1 MAAPATPEI
10 ASDVSFSNAETG
22 RMPTPNKL
30 NLLLERSIVQPGAIG
45 NKPPTSG
52 VATGDYLLVQKA
64 DGKLYKV
71 PGTAIGGGTQG
82 PKGDPG
88 PAGPAG
94 PTGPAGPASTVP
106 GPPGSTGPA
115 GTAGTPAWTLVTTA
129 SFVVPPYNATV
140 VVSVADTTW
149 IAIGEW
155 VYADDAE
162 GTGVAG
168 ILKVQSKTASSVTL
182 WNPNPPAPNPPGP
195 QGPQGDPGPTGP
207 QGAQGATGL
216 TGATGPQGPIGN
228 TGATGPQGPIGNTG
242 ATGPQGPI
250 GLTGAT
256 GPASTV
262 PGPTGPA
269 GPIGLTGPTGPQGVQ
284 GPIGNTGATGPQG
297 PIGNTGPQGN
307 PGATGATG
315 AAGTPGTPA
324 WTTTGAG
331 FTVPAVGSTVV
342 VTVPDTTWA
351 TPGEPVYVA
360 DAGGAGIAGLMTVTA
375 KTSTTLTLQN

>member
-30 NLLLERSIVQPGAIG
+30 NLLLERSIVQPGTIG

-250 GLTGAT
+250 G
-256 GPASTV
+256 
-262 PGPTGPA
+262 
-269 GPIGLTGPTGPQGVQ
+269 
-284 GPIGNTGATGPQG
+284 
-297 PIGNTGPQGN
+297 NTGPQGN